1 MSARTWFSRGG
12 WRRRGPGGGLLG
24 DDLAAKLDALVADRD
39 AGGRAAHDRGDVVAR
54 LAAERA
60 AQLPTRWQH
69 WRSLEAHAR
78 NATAGTVRG

>member
-12 WRRRGPGGGLLG
+12 WRQHGPGGGLLG
-24 DDLAAKLDALVADRD
+24 EALATQLDALVADRD
-39 AGGRAAHDRGDVVAR
+39 AGSRAAHDRGDLIAR

-69 WRSLEAHAR
+69 CRSLEAHAR